1 MFKKQLRAF
10 IINGSII
17 NLGLYTLS
25 VGLCLFFLRFFNVL
39 VKLAKNLPVGYVH
52 KINGVNMHNTFH
64 QHGFSLLSYMSFL
77 DSMKFSLKVSLK
89 YFNEIFMRQ
98 SFMKFSIS
106 IHVAVL
112 FWESHRGRP

>member
-1 MFKKQLRAF
+1 
-10 IINGSII
+10 
-17 NLGLYTLS
+17 
-25 VGLCLFFLRFFNVL
+25 
-39 VKLAKNLPVGYVH
+39 
-52 KINGVNMHNTFH
+52 MHNTFH